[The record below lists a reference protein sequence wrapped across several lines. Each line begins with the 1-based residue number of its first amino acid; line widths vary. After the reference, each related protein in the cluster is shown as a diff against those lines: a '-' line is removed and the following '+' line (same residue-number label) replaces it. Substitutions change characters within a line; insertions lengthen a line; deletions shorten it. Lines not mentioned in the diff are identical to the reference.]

1 MSVTVSKTDGVTVF
15 TLTSD
20 PDSSWPPLCQILK
33 NLCYSPVCCTVSQRL
48 RSLNRTSQT
57 VLGTIQ
63 ILVGLF
69 NIGLGPGRTSTH
81 PGDLSSLGAA
91 YWLGAVMGFSV
102 FMNIAGGIFA
112 ITAIVLYGM
121 DLRDTSLLWICD
133 RSSDE
138 AVLDEDNCRN
148 VALFAQ
154 GVKDT
159 EISQPILKEVLMMS
173 PELSIVTVMTTKKSR
188 FPPLHQTLKTFTSCP
203 VFRGAMPNG
212 AFAVLGTIQIMV
224 GLFNIGLG
232 PGRTS
237 THPGDLTSLGAPYWL
252 GAVCI
257 AAGILSIIIGQCPCL
272 CFTWYAVFMNI
283 AGCIFAITGIVL
295 YAIDLAEASVVWMC
309 DLNWSTAQFNDNCK
323 YVAFFAQSLLTA
335 MDITLIVLTVLQ
347 LCVCISTTVLGI
359 RALGN
364 RMKEKQD
371 LRHAE
376 IYKPVLKEVLMT
388 CPGA

>member
-1 MSVTVSKTDGVTVF
+1 
-15 TLTSD
+15 
-20 PDSSWPPLCQILK
+20 
-33 NLCYSPVCCTVSQRL
+33 
-48 RSLNRTSQT
+48 
-57 VLGTIQ
+57 
-63 ILVGLF
+63 
-69 NIGLGPGRTSTH
+69 
-81 PGDLSSLGAA
+81 
-91 YWLGAVMGFSV
+91 
-102 FMNIAGGIFA
+102 
-112 ITAIVLYGM
+112 
-121 DLRDTSLLWICD
+121 
-133 RSSDE
+133 
-138 AVLDEDNCRN
+138 
-148 VALFAQ
+148 
-154 GVKDT
+154 
-159 EISQPILKEVLMMS
+159 
-173 PELSIVTVMTTKKSR
+173 MTTKKSR

-257 AAGILSIIIGQCPCL
+257 AAGILSVIIGQCPCL

-347 LCVCISTTVLGI
+347 LCVCISATVLGI